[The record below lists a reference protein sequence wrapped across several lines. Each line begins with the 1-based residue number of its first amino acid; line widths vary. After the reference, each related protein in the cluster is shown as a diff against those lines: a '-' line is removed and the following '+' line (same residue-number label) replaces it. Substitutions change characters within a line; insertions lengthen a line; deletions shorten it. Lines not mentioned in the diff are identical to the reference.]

1 LVHGSRDEVA
11 QRVRDAL
18 ERIRTLEKENRT
30 LRERLAVGGAGQDL
44 AASAVSIDGVQ
55 VLAKRIDGADGT
67 TLRAA
72 VDQLKSR
79 LGSAIIV
86 LGSAV
91 DSKVLLVA
99 GVTADQTARVKAG
112 ELIGAVA
119 AQVGGR
125 GNGRADF
132 AQGGGTRPEA
142 LDEALAGVAGW
153 VRQHLANKH

>member
-1 LVHGSRDEVA
+1 M
-11 QRVRDAL
+11 
-18 ERIRTLEKENRT
+18 
-30 LRERLAVGGAGQDL
+30 
-44 AASAVSIDGVQ
+44 DGVQ
-55 VLAKRIDGADGT
+55 VLATRIDGADAN

-79 LGSAIIV
+79 LGSAIVV
-86 LGSAV
+86 LGAAV
-91 DSKVLLVA
+91 DSKVVLVA
-99 GVTADQTARVKAG
+99 GVTADQTARIKAG

-142 LDEALAGVAGW
+142 LDEALASVAAW
-153 VRQHLANKH
+153 VRQRLSPSH

>member
-1 LVHGSRDEVA
+1 
-11 QRVRDAL
+11 
-18 ERIRTLEKENRT
+18 
-30 LRERLAVGGAGQDL
+30 
-44 AASAVSIDGVQ
+44 VQ
-55 VLAKRIDGADGT
+55 VLATRIDGADAN

-86 LGSAV
+86 LGSAAA
-91 DSKVLLVA
+91 DSKVILVA
-99 GVTADQTARVKAG
+99 GVTADQTSRVKAG

-142 LDEALAGVAGW
+142 LDAALAGVAAW
-153 VRQHLANKH
+153 VKSRFAHAH